1 MPRTPI
7 KKPAESRGSIIQ
19 EFEAWLPPAEREK
32 DKALLEGIVTVDA
45 NVLVNLYK
53 WDDDSRNDWF
63 KIFKQLQKRK
73 GFWVTNQALTEFFK
87 TRGNFIGSPDSLK
100 KVDGT
105 LQSALDQVIRTYHEW
120 VLSRGRELD
129 HNDEVL
135 LESVKIS
142 IGELQQLVTA
152 EIEKHQKNFGQGSLH
167 DPVLNKL
174 DQLLDKDSYGEPFSP
189 KELDEQIAIAEKRYD
204 AKIPPGYEDDANNS
218 ENSRAKK
225 SNSKFG
231 DYLLWAQLLEHLSNL
246 PESRSARVKYVVF
259 VTADLKDDWWQ
270 TYAVGQDGESK
281 KKPSRIPRQ
290 ELVTEM
296 RKTTG
301 LRYIQMDPKDF
312 IESAR
317 RAFPD
322 LTIGEATVKT
332 ASMDPEKEWLDAEF
346 KIMRYGQL
354 VARAYIDG
362 DAAKTKVMSGS
373 LAKKSEVESI
383 PPNAK
388 RLRKELL
395 ESEILKED
403 EAEDEYFIFDEDYV
417 FDAPSTAAQ
426 VILGNSSSQGRWK
439 NSDQESPI
447 EYVERI

>member
-1 MPRTPI
+1 MDH
-7 KKPAESRGSIIQ
+7 
-19 EFEAWLPPAEREK
+19 K
-32 DKALLEGIVTVDA
+32 DED
-45 NVLVNLYK
+45 
-53 WDDDSRNDWF
+53 
-63 KIFKQLQKRK
+63 
-73 GFWVTNQALTEFFK
+73 
-87 TRGNFIGSPDSLK
+87 
-100 KVDGT
+100 
-105 LQSALDQVIRTYHEW
+105 
-120 VLSRGRELD
+120 
-129 HNDEVL
+129 L
-135 LESVKIS
+135 LESVKSS
-142 IGELQQLVTA
+142 IGELQKLVTV

-174 DQLLDKDSYGEPFSP
+174 DELLDKDCYGEPFSP
-189 KELDEQIAIAEKRYD
+189 KELDEQIALAEKRYD

-218 ENSRAKK
+218 ENNRAKK

-231 DYLLWAQLLEHLSNL
+231 DYLLWKQLLDHVSKL
-246 PESRSARVKYVVF
+246 PESRRSRAKYVVF
-259 VTADLKDDWWQ
+259 VTADIKDDWWQ
-270 TYAVGQDGESK
+270 TYTVGQDGESK
-281 KKPSRIPRQ
+281 KKPTRIPRQ

-301 LRYIQMDPKDF
+301 FRYIQMDPKDF

-332 ASMDPEKEWLDAEF
+332 ASIDPEKEWLDAEF
-346 KIMRYGQL
+346 KIKRYGKL

-362 DAAKTKVMSGS
+362 DAAKTKVMAGS

-395 ESEILKED
+395 ESELLKED
-403 EAEDEYFIFDEDYV
+403 GAEDEYFVFDEDYV